1 MAYQVTIGIP
11 VYNAENYIR
20 QAIESA
26 LAQTFESIE
35 FLILDDCGTD
45 SSMSIVCEYQQSHSR
60 GKDIRIL
67 SPSYNM
73 GVGVARNEIVK
84 ETQGRYL
91 FFMDA
96 DDTIDPNTIELL
108 YEHAIRYQADIVF
121 GSYERIIQMGE
132 NETKELFQYPF
143 MFFQK
148 EDEFPNYVYRK
159 YAGIQATTWNFLI
172 DIDILRNNHIC
183 YSPINYWEDFSLM
196 IDLPTYITRAVL
208 LPNITYHYY
217 CRVGSASN
225 DQSRDY
231 ISKEEINKVM
241 DAIIRVKAN
250 SDRTKGHAY
259 FPKRMFKVMMT
270 FFYMICSVLEKGE
283 NIHPSFS
290 NRELRDLMKYPLS
303 MMEILKMKTWRA
315 KNLMLS
321 LLGFLPPML
330 SVFLMKRMGKMKGL
344 IE

>member
-11 VYNAENYIR
+11 VYNAEKYIR

-45 SSMSIVCEYQQSHSR
+45 SSMPIVREYQQIHSR
-60 GKDIRIL
+60 GKDIHIL
-67 SPSYNM
+67 SPSNNI
-73 GVGVARNEIVK
+73 GVGAARNEIV
-84 ETQGRYL
+84 EEAQGRYL
-91 FFMDA
+91 YFMDA
-96 DDTIDPNTIELL
+96 DDMIAPNTIELL

-121 GSYERIIQMGE
+121 GSYERIIQTGE
-132 NETKELFQYPF
+132 EETKELFQYPF
-143 MFFQK
+143 MIFQK

-159 YAGIQATTWNFLI
+159 YEGIQATTWNFLI
-172 DIDILRNNHIC
+172 DIDILRKNHIR
-183 YSPINYWEDFSLM
+183 YSSINYWEDFSLM

-208 LPNITYHYY
+208 LPDITYHYY
-217 CRVGSASN
+217 CRTGSASN
-225 DQSRDY
+225 YQSKDS
-231 ISKEEINKVM
+231 ISKEAISKVM
-241 DAIIRVKAN
+241 DAIIMVKDN
-250 SDRTKGHAY
+250 SYRIKGHPY

-283 NIHPSFS
+283 KIHPSFS

-303 MMEILKMKTWRA
+303 SVEILKMKTWKT

-330 SVFLMKRMGKMKGL
+330 SVFLINRIGKMKGL
-344 IE
+344 IR